1 MDITHNAD
9 DKSSNED
16 ALLCCRACLST
27 DGRLY
32 NMYEYKLADAF
43 AHITGTPVVK
53 DRRPQHL
60 CAYCGARLLKC
71 ATFREMCLEA
81 QQTLT
86 LVLLKEK
93 LDTQNISRIKPPST
107 HHLTITN
114 VETTDYIDAPADD
127 IKHEPDIDNID
138 IVDIDGIIGKTDMK
152 EEVEKTDDKRPVRN
166 RKRKIGTKKNQ
177 AIKIKNNDEPEVS
190 LSDTKIKM
198 EIEIERLN
206 YDEYDGVETKKED
219 IESDDN
225 DDIDDV
231 DSDNDFLIAKTPVKR
246 KAVKKRVALKK
257 EAKKDTKRGGEV
269 KRKRKEGKRKFRD
282 PANDNMPIFDFAK
295 FENAHAVKIVVLTK
309 EEQMEEINLRKK
321 TRNFLESNF
330 RCDDCGRGFD
340 ADAAYNN
347 HLLRHSPS
355 EGQYPCEICGM
366 RFKLKCMCQR
376 HQDVHRLKFI
386 CNECS
391 YVSRDRYQARRH
403 HAMHTGKTYECQHCG
418 KVFNKSSTYLS
429 HVRMAHPALNAACD
443 VCGETFVG
451 QLGLKL
457 HKSRAHA
464 EWDGCTSLSVTRVA
478 HPALNAACDVC
489 GETFVGQL
497 GLKLHKSRAHAEWDG
512 CTSLSVTRVA
522 HPALNAA
529 CDVCGETFVG
539 QLGLKL
545 HKSRAHAEK
554 PQQFKCTRCSVN
566 FISLEAL
573 NRHTDTAGEHGALRP
588 CEQCGENCASE
599 QALQEHVIERHPKQT
614 YNCSECG
621 MSFPSAAACELHHK
635 RKHLGQR
642 YTGTKMD
649 RAMRKRYAQKPQ
661 PKGVFVCEQC
671 GRVAKNATL
680 LRYHQRSHQEVK
692 PFACNICPKSF
703 PLKTALEEH
712 IRSHTG
718 EKPYQCPEC
727 PLAFSLKGNF
737 NRHHKTA
744 HQGLRANVPCSICGR
759 VFSTKAVLR
768 THVNTVHHGQPWPK
782 RDRTKRPK
790 SGHTTPS
797 SDILALAH
805 TKQ

>member
-1 MDITHNAD
+1 MDIAHNAE
-9 DKSSNED
+9 DKSPNED

-27 DGRLY
+27 DGRLF

-71 ATFREMCLEA
+71 ATFRDMCLEA

-93 LDTQNISRIKPPST
+93 LNTQTISRIKPPSI

-138 IVDIDGIIGKTDMK
+138 IVDIDGIIGKTDLK

-166 RKRKIGTKKNQ
+166 RKRKIGAKRNQ

-190 LSDTKIKM
+190 VSDTKIKM
-198 EIEIERLN
+198 EIEIERIT
-206 YDEYDGVETKKED
+206 YDEYDGIETKKED

-225 DDIDDV
+225 DDID
-231 DSDNDFLIAKTPVKR
+231 SDKDFLIAKTPVKR

-257 EAKKDTKRGGEV
+257 EAKKETKRGGEV

-321 TRNFLESNF
+321 TRNYLESNF

-347 HLLRHSPS
+347 HLLRHSPG

-386 CNECS
+386 CNECN

-464 EWDGCTSLSVTRVA
+464 E
-478 HPALNAACDVC
+478 
-489 GETFVGQL
+489 
-497 GLKLHKSRAHAEWDG
+497 
-512 CTSLSVTRVA
+512 
-522 HPALNAA
+522 
-529 CDVCGETFVG
+529 
-539 QLGLKL
+539 
-545 HKSRAHAEK
+545 K
-554 PQQFKCTRCSVN
+554 PQQFKCTTCSVN
-566 FISLEAL
+566 FVSLEAL
-573 NRHTDTAGEHGALRP
+573 NRHTDTAGEHGDLRP

-599 QALQEHVIERHPKQT
+599 DKLQEHVQQRHPKET

-797 SDILALAH
+797 GDTLVLTH